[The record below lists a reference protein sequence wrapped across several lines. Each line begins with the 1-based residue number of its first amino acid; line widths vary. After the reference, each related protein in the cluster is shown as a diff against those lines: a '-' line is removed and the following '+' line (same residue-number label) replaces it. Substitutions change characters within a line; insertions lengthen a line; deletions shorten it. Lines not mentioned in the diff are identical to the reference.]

1 MKQIE
6 RKKIQS
12 LSKEV
17 ADKIAAGEVVDRPI
31 SIVKE
36 LLENAIDAGSDSI
49 VVEIRNGGKSY
60 IRITDNGCGIPKE
73 EAELAFQRHA
83 TSKIQKESDLNH
95 INTLGFRGEALSSIC
110 AVSRTELI
118 SKTPE
123 EKSGIRLY
131 IEGGTVTDKA
141 DTGCPDGT
149 TIIVTDLFYNIPAR
163 LKFLKADHTESTL
176 IIDLVSKIALA
187 YPEIKI
193 RLINNGSILFSTPG
207 RGDIYTNILTIYSK
221 EIGRK
226 LIHLTEEADGI
237 RLEAYISSPD
247 QTKTNRRNQIFFVN
261 GRYISSKVLD
271 KAVSEAYAEKL
282 FEGRYPIVF
291 LFLFIDPSYLDVNIH
306 PNKQEI
312 RFEEESSVNQFVRNS
327 MRNAL
332 LGEDAI
338 PEVKQENLFREK
350 EPRFEEQTKKEE
362 QIDIKKLLE
371 TKRKEQVTFIPGRI
385 DATVEDTGKVSVSN
399 ANKNLSFVNDKK
411 EDNQKTKKDQA
422 EEALRLEEDTALY
435 SVHTLKSVEEK
446 NGTTAFD
453 LSNLRP
459 NGSLFGTYITAFDEK
474 YFYLIDQ
481 HAAHERIFYEML
493 LEQYQRAEK
502 PAQILLTPYLIE
514 IPYHLK
520 NEDTHWLSCLQRM
533 GFALEEFGQRSYRV
547 SEIPMYMS
555 LTESEHFL
563 EYFCDNL
570 TEDEELL
577 DPKKWEA
584 IVMKSCKSAIKAN
597 DTLDIQEIAQLLQDL
612 SKTKNPFSCPHGRPT
627 FIKMSKYEIEKMF
640 KRT

>member
-1 MKQIE
+1 MKTIE

-17 ADKIAAGEVVDRPI
+17 ADKIAAGEVVDRPL

-36 LLENAIDAGSDSI
+36 LLENAIDAGADSI
-49 VVEIRNGGKSY
+49 VVEIRNGGKTY
-60 IRITDNGCGIPKE
+60 IRITDNGCGIRNE
-73 EAELAFQRHA
+73 EVELAFQRHA
-83 TSKIQKESDLNH
+83 TSKIKDASDLNH
-95 INTLGFRGEALSSIC
+95 IYTLGFRGEALSSIC

-118 SKTPE
+118 TKTPE
-123 EKSGIRLY
+123 EKIGIRLSINGGEV
-131 IEGGTVTDKA
+131 IEKS

-149 TIIVTDLFYNIPAR
+149 TLIVTDLFYNTPAR

-176 IIDLVSKIALA
+176 IIDFISKMALA
-187 YPEIKI
+187 YPEVKI
-193 RLINNGSILFSTPG
+193 RLVNNGSILFSTPG
-207 RGDIYTNILTIYSK
+207 KGDIYTNILTIYSK

-226 LIHLTEEADGI
+226 LIYLKEEAEGI
-237 RLEAYISSPD
+237 QLQAYVSSPD
-247 QTKTNRRNQIFFVN
+247 QTKTNRKSQIFFVN

-291 LFLFIDPSYLDVNIH
+291 LFLNIDPEYLDVNIH
-306 PNKQEI
+306 PNKNQI
-312 RFEEESSVNQFVRNS
+312 RFEDESSVSQFVRTGI
-327 MRNAL
+327 RKAL
-332 LGEDAI
+332 LSTDAI
-338 PEVKQENLFREK
+338 PEVKQKNLFMNPASDRATK
-350 EPRFEEQTKKEE
+350 KKEE

-371 TKRKEQVTFIPGRI
+371 TKRKE
-385 DATVEDTGKVSVSN
+385 
-399 ANKNLSFVNDKK
+399 
-411 EDNQKTKKDQA
+411 
-422 EEALRLEEDTALY
+422 EDTAKLQPVKIQEIHELALEKHSENKKPALVQSIKQNEPMEGTFIKESPEIY
-435 SVHTLKSVEEK
+435 SIPEQKVIDQK

-481 HAAHERIFYEML
+481 HAAHERVFYEML
-493 LEQYQRAEK
+493 LEQYQKEEK
-502 PAQILLTPYLIE
+502 LSQLLLTPYLIE
-514 IPYHLK
+514 VPYRLK
-520 NEDTHWLSCLQRM
+520 NNDTHWIHCLERM
-533 GFALEEFGQRSYRV
+533 GFALEEFGHRSFRI

-555 LTESEHFL
+555 LTESEQFL
-563 EYFCDNL
+563 DYFCDNL

-577 DPKKWEA
+577 DPKKWDA
-584 IVMKSCKSAIKAN
+584 IVMRSCKSAIKAN
-597 DTLDIQEIAQLLQDL
+597 DSLDMQEMIQLLQDL
-612 SKTKNPFSCPHGRPT
+612 SRTKNPFSCPHGRPT